1 MATAPYGVRLL
12 VGAATIAVEETIKL
26 PKTILMYPM
35 TLASTAAHVVM
46 RFQQNLAELVIKGD
60 STLEHIFPPKDE
72 QPEWATFDEDLPDD
86 DGRRRRGSDAIDTE
100 RRTEGR
106 FALYTSPDGA
116 DGRPTHWARPA
127 KPAGQAGGVCAGGG
141 RGARLRSADPGA
153 AAGPAAI
160 ARRRRARSPAGL
172 RGGHQGARAVPD
184 AARQQD
190 HARDGEVTANPQQA
204 VRRLGSANSAENP
217 FPVRAVAIRIAGW
230 IDRLGTV
237 WVEGQL
243 TQINIRPGAKTV
255 FMVLRDPA
263 ADMSLTVTAPRDL
276 VDNAPV
282 KLVEGVQVVVCGK
295 PNFFTGRGTLT
306 LRLSEIRAVGIGELL
321 ARIERLRQLLAAEGL
336 FDPRLKRPIP
346 FLPSMIGLIT
356 GRASAAERDVTTV
369 AAARWPAVRFAVR
382 NTAVQG
388 PTAVSQ
394 IVTALR
400 ELDSDPDVDV
410 IVVARGG
417 GSVEDLL
424 PFSDETLCRAIA
436 ACRTPVV
443 SAVGHEPDNPLCD
456 LVADLR
462 AATPTDAAKRIVP
475 DTAAEQ
481 HLLDDL
487 RRRSAQALRNWVGRE
502 ERALA
507 QLRSRPVLAE
517 PLAALDGARRRDSPR
532 PVRGSPGHHPTD
544 RRAGRTRR
552 SPVGPAGDAGSGG
565 HPGPRLRRGADG
577 WRRRV
582 GWRCCDPS
590 TTPRPGPRCGCGSA
604 TARSRRRVKG
614 PADGE

>member
-1 MATAPYGVRLL
+1 VTDN
-12 VGAATIAVEETIKL
+12 
-26 PKTILMYPM
+26 
-35 TLASTAAHVVM
+35 S
-46 RFQQNLAELVIKGD
+46 
-60 STLEHIFPPKDE
+60 
-72 QPEWATFDEDLPDD
+72 
-86 DGRRRRGSDAIDTE
+86 
-100 RRTEGR
+100 
-106 FALYTSPDGA
+106 
-116 DGRPTHWARPA
+116 A
-127 KPAGQAGGVCAGGG
+127 KAQ
-141 RGARLRSADPGA
+141 
-153 AAGPAAI
+153 
-160 ARRRRARSPAGL
+160 
-172 RGGHQGARAVPD
+172 
-184 AARQQD
+184 AAR
-190 HARDGEVTANPQQA
+190 
-204 VRRLGSANSAENP
+204 SANSADNP
-217 FPVRAVAIRIAGW
+217 FPVRAVATRIAAW
-230 IDRLGTV
+230 IEKLGVV

-243 TQINIRPGAKTV
+243 TQINIRPGARTV

-263 ADMSLTVTAPRDL
+263 ADMSLSVTAPRTL

-295 PNFFTGRGTLT
+295 PNFYTGRGTLT

-336 FDPRLKRPIP
+336 FDSRLKRPIP

-356 GRASAAERDVTTV
+356 GRASAAEHDVTTV

-388 PTAVSQ
+388 PTAVAQ
-394 IVTALR
+394 IVKALR
-400 ELDSDPDVDV
+400 ELDSDDDVDV
-410 IVVARGG
+410 IVLARGG

-436 ACRTPVV
+436 ACSTPVV

-481 HLLDDL
+481 HLINDL

-502 ERALA
+502 ERVLA

-517 PLAALDGARRRDSPR
+517 PLAALAARAEEIHRARSAVRRDITRLIDIQAERVGHLSARLATLGPAATLARGYAVVQTVDADGAAA
-532 PVRGSPGHHPTD
+532 VL
-544 RRAGRTRR
+544 R
-552 SPVGPAGDAGSGG
+552 SVGDAPAGS
-565 HPGPRLRRGADG
+565 RLRV
-577 WRRRV
+577 RV
-582 GWRCCDPS
+582 GDGAIAAMS
-590 TTPRPGPRCGCGSA
+590 E
-604 TARSRRRVKG
+604 G